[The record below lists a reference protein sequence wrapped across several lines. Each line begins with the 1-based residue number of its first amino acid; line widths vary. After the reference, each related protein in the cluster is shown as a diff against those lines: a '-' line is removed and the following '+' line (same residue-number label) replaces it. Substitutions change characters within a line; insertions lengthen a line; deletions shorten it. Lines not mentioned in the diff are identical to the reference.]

1 MKKLAITCVVMLYS
15 VISMAG
21 NVHGYWKGEV
31 MTLPIVFHI
40 FEKDGEMLAT
50 ISSPAQ
56 GATDIP
62 CEMVTVKGD
71 SVKI

>member
-40 FEKDGEMLAT
+40 FEKDGEMSTAVDHDRFLHL
-50 ISSPAQ
+50 P
-56 GATDIP
+56 GN
-62 CEMVTVKGD
+62 
-71 SVKI
+71 